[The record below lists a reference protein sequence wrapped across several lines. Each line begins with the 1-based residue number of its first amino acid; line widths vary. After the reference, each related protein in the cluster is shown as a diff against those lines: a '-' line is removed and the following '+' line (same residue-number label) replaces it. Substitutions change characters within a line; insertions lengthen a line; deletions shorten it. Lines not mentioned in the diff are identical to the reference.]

1 MRINLSYSLSR
12 IRNAIRL
19 MSALGLV
26 LLTALNTVQANTAQ
40 LITVKFKMQRQP
52 CLVTDGRS
60 GNLVERVEIN
70 FGNAVGINHIN
81 GSYEKAVL
89 PYNIGCNAGYFDR
102 LRMNFEY
109 TGASFDKNLV
119 QTSNEALGVRF
130 LSNGAVVTAGEW
142 FRIDGFHVPRLE
154 AVLVRKPGAKLQP
167 GKFTAVATLQI
178 DYD

>member
-142 FRIDGFHVPRLE
+142 FRIEVLHSPRLE

>member
-52 CLVTDGRS
+52 CQVVDSRS
-60 GNLVERVEIN
+60 ANLVERVEIN

-81 GSYEKAVL
+81 GSYKKVEL
-89 PYNIGCNAGYFDR
+89 PYSIACNPGYSDR

-142 FRIDGFHVPRLE
+142 FRIEVLHSPRLE

-167 GKFTAVATLQI
+167 GKFTAVATLQV

>member
-40 LITVKFKMQRQP
+40 LITVKFKMQREA
-52 CLVTDGRS
+52 CHVVGGWTGHHDL
-60 GNLVERVEIN
+60 LEIN

-89 PYNIGCNAGYFDR
+89 PYNIGCNPGYFDR